1 MRRNPPAP
9 KLEPGLWS
17 ALKAAGQQW
26 AAHKSARMGA
36 ALAYYSV
43 FSLGPLIVVVISIA
57 ALIFDRSVVQREVI
71 QSLQGLLG
79 NQGSEA
85 VNAMLSG
92 AGSRGEG
99 WFASVIGTATL
110 LFAAVGVVVQLK
122 DALNTMWGVTD
133 PPGEGLWEFVR
144 AHIFSLAGVL
154 AAGFLFLI
162 SMLLTA
168 GLSAMGSAL
177 GSFLSESV
185 LQVVT
190 AVISFAVIA
199 LLFMLMFRYLPDA
212 DVRWIDVWA
221 GGLLT
226 AALFEIGRFAIA
238 FYIGK
243 QGLESTYGASASIV
257 IVLIWVYYSA
267 QIVLFGA
274 EFTRARAQQR
284 GYEPPSEAARV

>member
-1 MRRNPPAP
+1 MRRNPPAA

-71 QSLQGLLG
+71 QALQGLLG
-79 NQGSEA
+79 DQGSEA

-99 WFASVIGTATL
+99 WFASIIGTATL

-154 AAGFLFLI
+154 TAGFLFLI

-168 GLSAMGSAL
+168 AFSAMGSAL
-177 GSFLSESV
+177 GSFLSVSV

-212 DVRWIDVWA
+212 DVRWADVWA

-226 AALFEIGRFAIA
+226 AALFEVGRFAIA

-284 GYEPPSEAARV
+284 GYEPPVEAARV